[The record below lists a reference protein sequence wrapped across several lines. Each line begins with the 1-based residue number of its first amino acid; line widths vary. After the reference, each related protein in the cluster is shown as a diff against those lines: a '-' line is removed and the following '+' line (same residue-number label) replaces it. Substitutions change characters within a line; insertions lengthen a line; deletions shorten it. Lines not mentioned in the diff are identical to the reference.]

1 MGHNG
6 SRMNGVTGACATP
19 QESRLNDTS
28 PFFEP
33 VGSVARHEVI
43 TCDAQA
49 TVHQVASIMHERSI
63 SSIIVRRDGTEV
75 GIITDRDLRA
85 MLADGRDAQATRACD
100 IMRGPLFTI
109 NEDRPLYEALYHMSR
124 RRTHRMCVTDASGKL
139 IGMVTGTDLQ
149 RLQTRNALGLVLAI
163 ERAESVEEL
172 RSLHDQVQKTA
183 VDLFRQGLYIGELVG
198 TVARLNDLLLVRLIK
213 LVRQDYPTLT
223 KDCAFLVLGSEGR
236 GEQTLATDQ
245 DNALVYAD
253 HLSAAEVDELARFS
267 EALITA
273 LIGIGVPECT
283 GGIMARNPEW
293 RRSLSDWKHTVHKW
307 YTTPIPDHVV
317 HGTMFFD
324 MRRLYGDPALAQQ
337 VQQAVID
344 AVSHSAPFL
353 ARSAANIVRFCK
365 PFGWFGRI
373 ETELKDGVRSFDV
386 KKNGLFPIT
395 EGVKVLIQ
403 QKGLVGGNTH
413 QRIEMLEG
421 AQVLTPKQARN
432 LVASFDVL
440 LHLRLKAQFDALAA
454 GKKPHNFLS
463 FEGLDRLQIGQ
474 LKLALQTVETFG
486 RFLEQHF
493 QLGGMR

>member
-1 MGHNG
+1 
-6 SRMNGVTGACATP
+6 MN
-19 QESRLNDTS
+19 EST

-33 VGSVARHEVI
+33 VGSVARREVI
-43 TCDAQA
+43 SCDASQSMRE
-49 TVHQVASIMHERSI
+49 VAGIMQERSI
-63 SSIIVRRDGTEV
+63 SSIIVRQDGVEA

-85 MLADGRDAQATRACD
+85 MLAQGLDPHHTRAAD

-109 NEDRPLYEALYHMSR
+109 GEDRPLYEALYHMSR
-124 RRTHRMCVTDASGKL
+124 RRTHRMCVTDAKGQL
-139 IGMVTGTDLQ
+139 VGMVTGTDMQ

-163 ERAESVEEL
+163 ERAETVDEL
-172 RSLHDQVQKTA
+172 RSLHDQVQQTA

-213 LVRQDYPTLT
+213 LVRKDFPTLT
-223 KDCAFLVLGSEGR
+223 RHCAFLVLGSEGR

-253 HLSAAEVDELARFS
+253 DLGEAEVDELTRFS
-267 EALITA
+267 HALIDA
-273 LIGIGVPECT
+273 LIGIGVPACT

-293 RRSLSDWKHTVHKW
+293 RRSLSDWKLTVHKW
-307 YTTPIPDHVV
+307 YSTPVPDNVV

-337 VQQAVID
+337 LQQAVIQ
-344 AVSHSAPFL
+344 AVSSSAPFL
-353 ARSAANIVRFCK
+353 ARSAANIVRFSH

-373 ETELKDGVRSFDV
+373 QTEVKDGVRCFDV

-403 QKGLVGGNTH
+403 QQGLVGGNTH
-413 QRIEMLEG
+413 QRIEMLEK
-421 AQVLTPKQARN
+421 AQVLNSKQARN

-440 LHLRLKAQFDALAA
+440 LHLRLKAQFDALAQ
-454 GKKPHNFLS
+454 GQRPHNFLN

-474 LKLALQTVETFG
+474 LKLALETVQTFG

-493 QLGGMR
+493 QLATLR